1 VKTADS
7 TKYQSYKALVV
18 DDDPRIR
25 QLIRV
30 NLEPRGYTVQE
41 AADGVEAIKILED
54 KLPDLILL
62 DLVMPLMSGIDVC
75 LWTRERSD
83 VPIIV
88 LSAQDEEQLK
98 IRALDA
104 GADDYVAKPFSYDEL
119 LARVRAVMRRA
130 NNLRVEEP
138 KIIIDTLVIDLK
150 TRRVTVD
157 GQAAHLTRTEFSLL
171 AELAQNLDAVLNHR
185 ELLVRV
191 WGPEYFDA
199 SHYLHI
205 YFGRIRSKI
214 GSKYGNLL
222 ETIPGMGYSL
232 RSSFKEIN
240 TSKNLPEN

>member
-1 VKTADS
+1 MKNLVSNSNKYLSCKT
-7 TKYQSYKALVV
+7 LVV
-18 DDDPRIR
+18 DDDPKIR

-30 NLEPRGYTVQE
+30 NLEPRGYTVHE
-41 AADGVEAIKILED
+41 ASDGFVALKMLEND
-54 KLPDLILL
+54 LPDLMLL
-62 DLVMPLMSGIDVC
+62 DLVMPVMGGIDVC
-75 LWTRERSD
+75 LRTREHSD
-83 VPIIV
+83 LPIIV

-104 GADDYVAKPFSYDEL
+104 GADDYIAKPFSYEEL

-130 NNLRVEEP
+130 AGPRTDDGT
-138 KIIIDTLVIDLK
+138 KIVIEGLIIDLK

-157 GQAAHLTRTEFSLL
+157 GQVAHLTRTEFALL

-205 YFGRIRSKI
+205 YLGRIRSKI
-214 GSKYGNLL
+214 GAKYGNLL
-222 ETIPGMGYSL
+222 ETVPGMGYSL
-232 RSSFKEIN
+232 RSS
-240 TSKNLPEN
+240 L

>member
-1 VKTADS
+1 MKNLTS
-7 TKYQSYKALVV
+7 TKHLSYKTLVV
-18 DDDPRIR
+18 DDDPKIR

-30 NLEPRGYTVQE
+30 NLQPRGYIVQE
-41 AADGVEAIKILED
+41 ASDGFEAIKALEHD
-54 KLPDLILL
+54 LPDLMLL
-62 DLVMPLMSGIDVC
+62 DLVMPMMSGIDVC
-75 LWTRERSD
+75 IQTREHSD
-83 VPIIV
+83 LPIIV

-104 GADDYVAKPFSYDEL
+104 GADDYISKPFSYEEL
-119 LARVRAVMRRA
+119 LARVRAVMRRSA
-130 NNLRVEEP
+130 GSNTDESKKIMVEGL
-138 KIIIDTLVIDLK
+138 IVDLK

-157 GQAAHLTRTEFSLL
+157 GQAVHLTRTEFALL
-171 AELAQNLDAVLNHR
+171 AELAQNLDVVLNHR

-214 GSKYGNLL
+214 GEKYGNLL

-232 RSSFKEIN
+232 RSS
-240 TSKNLPEN
+240 SQ

>member
-1 VKTADS
+1 MKNPAPIKHS
-7 TKYQSYKALVV
+7 SYKTLVV
-18 DDDPRIR
+18 DDDPKIR

-41 AADGVEAIKILED
+41 ASDGFEAMKKIETN
-54 KLPDLILL
+54 LPDLLLL
-62 DLVMPLMSGIDVC
+62 DLVMPLMGGIEVC

-83 VPIIV
+83 IPIIV

-98 IRALDA
+98 VRALDA
-104 GADDYVAKPFSYDEL
+104 GADDYIAKPFSYEEL

-130 NNLRVEEP
+130 AGVRNDEP
-138 KIIIDTLVIDLK
+138 KIAIENLLIDLK

-157 GQAAHLTRTEFSLL
+157 GQAAHLTRTEFALL
-171 AELAQNLDAVLNHR
+171 AELAQNLDAVLSHR

-214 GSKYGNLL
+214 GAKYGNLL
-222 ETIPGMGYSL
+222 ETVPGMGYSL
-232 RSSFKEIN
+232 RSS
-240 TSKNLPEN
+240 LQ

>member
-1 VKTADS
+1 LKNPDS
-7 TKYQSYKALVV
+7 TKHQNYKALVV
-18 DDDPRIR
+18 DDDPKIR

-30 NLEPRGYTVQE
+30 NLEPRGYSVQE
-41 AADGVEAIKILED
+41 ASDGLEAIKVVED
-54 KLPDLILL
+54 DLPDLMLL
-62 DLVMPLMSGIDVC
+62 DLVMPVMGGIDVC

-83 VPIIV
+83 LPIIV

-98 IRALDA
+98 VRALDA

-119 LARVRAVMRRA
+119 LARVRAVMRRSGGM
-130 NNLRVEEP
+130 RTEEP
-138 KIIIDTLVIDLK
+138 KIVIDNLVIDLK

-157 GQAAHLTRTEFSLL
+157 GQPAHLTRTEFALL
-171 AELAQNLDAVLNHR
+171 AELGQNLDAVLSHR

-214 GSKYGNLL
+214 GPKYGNLL
-222 ETIPGMGYSL
+222 ETVPGMGYSL
-232 RSSFKEIN
+232 RSS
-240 TSKNLPEN
+240 L

>member
-1 VKTADS
+1 MKDS
-7 TKYQSYKALVV
+7 AFTKHLSYKTLVV
-18 DDDPRIR
+18 DDDPKIR
-25 QLIRV
+25 KLIRV
-30 NLEPRGYTVQE
+30 NLEPRGYIVQE
-41 AADGVEAIKILED
+41 AADGFEAIKALEHS
-54 KLPDLILL
+54 LPDLMLL
-62 DLVMPLMSGIDVC
+62 DLVMPVMSGIDVC
-75 LWTRERSD
+75 LQTREHSD
-83 VPIIV
+83 LPIIV

-104 GADDYVAKPFSYDEL
+104 GADDYISKPFSYEEL

-130 NNLRVEEP
+130 AGSSTAEDP
-138 KIIIDTLVIDLK
+138 KIVIEGLVIDLK

-157 GQAAHLTRTEFSLL
+157 GQLAHLTRTEFALL

-214 GSKYGNLL
+214 GPKYGNLL
-222 ETIPGMGYSL
+222 ETVPGMGYSL
-232 RSSFKEIN
+232 RSS
-240 TSKNLPEN
+240 SKVSY